1 MIHFLTQSRSH
12 EFPPYHPQPDLCIYF
27 VYLTFADI
35 YLQCSN
41 DFTPVNYYCK
51 KNTPWLL
58 LLLLSW
64 LGLFCFIT
72 SRISPRFAWYK
83 ANSQSVTFQHHVWFE
98 IFFISVL
105 QTLGSHRRYAF
116 LFLIDHYYK
125 KLGLNKRVQLPPSPM
140 ASVLIS
146 YAFVMIMTISFHIYW
161 FTEFTR
167 HHSPKLLRN
176 FKQKAI

>member
-12 EFPPYHPQPDLCIYF
+12 QFPPYDPQPDLCIYF
-27 VYLTFADI
+27 TCLTFADI

-41 DFTPVNYYCK
+41 DFTPVNYCCK

-72 SRISPRFAWYK
+72 LRISLGFVWYK
-83 ANSQSVTFQHHVWFE
+83 ANGQWPFSITFGLRF
-98 IFFISVL
+98 FFISVF
-105 QTLGSHRRYAF
+105 QTLGSSHRRYAF

-125 KLGLNKRVQLPPSPM
+125 KLGLNKSVQLPPSPM
-140 ASVLIS
+140 AFVLIS
-146 YAFVMIMTISFHIYW
+146 YAFVMIMTISFHSYW
-161 FTEFTR
+161 FIEFTG
-167 HHSPKLLRN
+167 HHSPMLLRN